1 MSKTVLI
8 VDDCLTTR
16 KLVGLCLKKMGY
28 LLLQAENGLDAL
40 EKLARGPVDLVITDM
55 NMPQMDGVALTSSL
69 KQDQTLQG
77 IPVLMLSSE
86 SAEKERESGLAAGAD
101 AYLTKPVSQ
110 ERLEQ
115 EVKKLL
121 AVSTS

>member
-8 VDDCLTTR
+8 VDDCQTTR

-86 SAEKERESGLAAGAD
+86 SAEKERESGLAAGAA
-101 AYLTKPVSQ
+101 AYLIKPVSQ

-121 AVSTS
+121 AVST